1 MIAKSWFDR
10 CWQWKIGSCVALF
23 GTLCAM
29 SSDRVNAQIV
39 PDNTLGAESSVVTPI
54 PNISGIPSDRIDG
67 GATRGANLFHSFQ
80 EFNVGKGRGAY
91 FANPLGIENIL
102 TRVTGGNPS
111 NILGRL
117 GVLGGANL
125 FLLNPNGI
133 VFGANSSLDIQGSF
147 LASTASSFT
156 FPDGSEFSATNP
168 QVPPLL
174 TISVPLGLQYGSNPG
189 SVQVQGSNLQVNPG
203 KTLALVGGSVS
214 MDGGQLTA
222 QGGRIELGGV
232 AGTGTVELSADSTG
246 NLLSLS
252 FPNGLARADVSLI
265 NQAKVDVTAPG
276 GGSIAVNAGNVNI
289 FGRSRLTAGISQNAG
304 SVGIVADDI
313 TVDATGTVTLRE
325 SSVIQNIVNT
335 GGTGNAGN
343 VNLAAGSLYLISGSQ
358 LFTSSFGQGNAG
370 RVNVNVSDTVSI
382 DSVGSNASTSGI
394 ISSIAETGI
403 GNGGDI
409 NIATGLLSVTN
420 GAQLNS
426 ITFNQGDAGN
436 VNINARDT
444 VSFDGANV
452 GASGI
457 ISAVAPTGIG
467 NGGNINI
474 TTGSLSITN
483 GAQLNAIT
491 RGRGKAGNV
500 TINARDTISLDG
512 ENPNSVV
519 DQYAGVTSIFTSVGI
534 DDNGNQAIGNG
545 GDIIITTGALSLTN
559 GAQLNAI
566 TRGQGDAGNVTIN
579 ARDTI
584 SLDGERQKSSTRA
597 ASAIFTSVDSNE
609 YSGYPNLGPAIGNGG
624 DINITTG
631 SLSITNG
638 AALSTLTEG
647 QGNAGNVTINV
658 RDTVS
663 LDGEN
668 SKEGSSGIF
677 SSVADNL
684 YTGQPPAVGDGGD
697 INITTG
703 SLSITRGAGVFA
715 NTRGRGNGG
724 RVIINARDTV
734 LIDGENKSN
743 GAASGVFS
751 SVGDEEEL
759 PPTIGNGGDINITTG
774 SLSITRGAG
783 VFANTAATGNAGDVT
798 INVHDT
804 VSIDGENSNGGF
816 SGVYTSVAKNGIGN
830 GGDINIT
837 TGSLSITRGAGVFAN
852 TAATGNAGDVT
863 INVPDT
869 VSIDGENSNGGSS
882 GVYTS
887 VAKNG
892 IGNGGDINIT
902 TGSLSI
908 TNGAALSALTEGQGN
923 AGNVT
928 INVRDTVSLDGE
940 NSKEGSSGIFSLVAD
955 NLYTGQ
961 PPAVGDGGDINIT
974 TGSLSITRGA
984 GVFANTRGQGNGG
997 RVIINARDTVLID
1010 GEKSNGAASGVFSSV
1025 GDEKELL
1032 PTIGNGGDINITTGS
1047 LSITRGAGV
1056 FANTA
1061 ATGNAGDV
1069 TINVHD
1075 TVSIDGENSNGGFSG
1090 VYTSVAK
1097 NGIGDGGDIDITT
1110 ESFSAIRGGGVFANA
1125 SGQGDAGNLNVTA
1138 SQAVTLSGNSQLLVE
1153 TTGDGAA
1160 GDLMI
1165 ETGRLTVTDGAS
1177 VSSSTSS
1184 SNPDGVGGK
1193 LIVNATQSLDLNNG
1207 ARLLAQS
1214 NDTAAAAGSIQIS
1227 TGNLTAR
1234 NGTIATSTTKSA
1246 GGAITINARDIRLSG
1261 DSDIRSNVASGA
1273 DNGGQINLTAD
1284 SILAFDDSDI
1294 LAFARDGR
1302 GGDITLNTPAF
1313 FGENYRPAPKGTDPD
1328 TLENNNQVDVN
1339 ASGAVNGVIIK
1350 PDVSFI
1356 QNSLTELPEN
1366 QIDTDSLLANSCIVR
1381 RNQPTRGSFT
1391 IIGTGGFP
1399 QRPGDAQMSSFPTV
1413 DIETLP
1419 SDGTPTNINP
1429 NRPWQKG
1436 DPIVE
1441 PQGVYR
1447 LPNGKVVLSRECP

>member
-1 MIAKSWFDR
+1 MIAKSWLGR
-10 CWQWKIGSCVALF
+10 CWQWQIGGCVAIV
-23 GTLCAM
+23 GTL
-29 SSDRVNAQIV
+29 SVGVSDRVLAQIV
-39 PDNTLGAESSVVTPI
+39 PDNTLGAEGSAVTLDVI
-54 PNISGIPSDRIDG
+54 NGIPSDRIDG
-67 GATRGANLFHSFQ
+67 GATRGANLFHSFSDFHVR
-80 EFNVGKGRGAY
+80 EGRGAY
-91 FANPLGIENIL
+91 FVNSAGIENIL

-111 NILGRL
+111 NIFGRL

-125 FLLNPNGI
+125 LLLNPNGL

-147 LASTASSFT
+147 LASTANSFT

-168 QVPPLL
+168 QAPPLL
-174 TISVPLGLQYGSNPG
+174 AISVPLGLQYGSNPG

-203 KTLALVGGSVS
+203 KTLALVGGGVS

-232 AGTGTVELSADSTG
+232 TGTGTVELSADRTG

-252 FPNGLARADVSLI
+252 FPNGLARADVSFI

-276 GGSIAVNAGNVNI
+276 GGSIAINAGNVNI

-382 DSVGSNASTSGI
+382 DSVGKNASTSGI

-403 GNGGDI
+403 GNGG
-409 NIATGLLSVTN
+409 
-420 GAQLNS
+420 
-426 ITFNQGDAGN
+426 
-436 VNINARDT
+436 
-444 VSFDGANV
+444 
-452 GASGI
+452 
-457 ISAVAPTGIG
+457 
-467 NGGNINI
+467 NINI
-474 TTGSLSITN
+474 TSGSLLVTN

-491 RGRGKAGNV
+491 RGRGN
-500 TINARDTISLDG
+500 
-512 ENPNSVV
+512 
-519 DQYAGVTSIFTSVGI
+519 
-534 DDNGNQAIGNG
+534 
-545 GDIIITTGALSLTN
+545 
-559 GAQLNAI
+559 
-566 TRGQGDAGNVTIN
+566 AGNVTIN

-638 AALSTLTEG
+638 AALSAVTEG
-647 QGNAGNVTINV
+647 QGKGGNVTINV

-697 INITTG
+697 INITSG

-715 NTRGRGNGG
+715 NTRGRGNAG

-734 LIDGENKSN
+734 LIDGEKSN

-751 SVGDEEEL
+751 SVGDEKEL
-759 PPTIGNGGDINITTG
+759 LPTRGNGGDINITTG

-816 SGVYTSVAKNGIGN
+816 SGVYTSV
-830 GGDINIT
+830 T
-837 TGSLSITRGAGVFAN
+837 
-852 TAATGNAGDVT
+852 
-863 INVPDT
+863 
-869 VSIDGENSNGGSS
+869 
-882 GVYTS
+882 
-887 VAKNG
+887 
-892 IGNGGDINIT
+892 
-902 TGSLSI
+902 
-908 TNGAALSALTEGQGN
+908 
-923 AGNVT
+923 
-928 INVRDTVSLDGE
+928 
-940 NSKEGSSGIFSLVAD
+940 
-955 NLYTGQ
+955 
-961 PPAVGDGGDINIT
+961 
-974 TGSLSITRGA
+974 
-984 GVFANTRGQGNGG
+984 
-997 RVIINARDTVLID
+997 
-1010 GEKSNGAASGVFSSV
+1010 
-1025 GDEKELL
+1025 
-1032 PTIGNGGDINITTGS
+1032 
-1047 LSITRGAGV
+1047 
-1056 FANTA
+1056 
-1061 ATGNAGDV
+1061 
-1069 TINVHD
+1069 
-1075 TVSIDGENSNGGFSG
+1075 
-1090 VYTSVAK
+1090 K

-1227 TGNLTAR
+1227 TGNLTAK
-1234 NGTIATSTTKSA
+1234 NGTIATSATKSA
-1246 GGAITINARDIRLSG
+1246 GGAITINARDIRLFG
-1261 DSDIRSNVASGA
+1261 DSDIISNVASGA
-1273 DNGGQINLTAD
+1273 DNGGNINLTAD

-1302 GGDITLNTPAF
+1302 GGDITLNTRVF
-1313 FGENYRPAPKGTDPD
+1313 FGENYRPAPKGTDPN

-1339 ASGAVNGVIIK
+1339 ASGAVNGVITT

-1381 RNQPTRGSFT
+1381 RNQPTQGSFT
-1391 IIGTGGFP
+1391 ITGTGGFA
-1399 QRPGDAQMSSFPTV
+1399 QRPGDAQMSTFPTV

-1419 SDGTPTNINP
+1419 NDSTPTNTNP

-1447 LPNGKVVLSRECP
+1447 LPNGKLVMSRECSRIQ

>member
-29 SSDRVNAQIV
+29 LSDGVNAQIV
-39 PDNTLGAESSVVTPI
+39 PANTLGAESSVVTPI

-80 EFNVGKGRGAY
+80 EFNVGEGRGAY

-232 AGTGTVELSADSTG
+232 AGTGTVELSADSNG

-265 NQAKVDVTAPG
+265 NQAQVDVTAPG

-335 GGTGNAGN
+335 GGTGNAGK

-370 RVNVNVSDTVSI
+370 RVNVKVSDTVSI
-382 DSVGSNASTSGI
+382 DSAGSNASSSGI
-394 ISSIAETGI
+394 ISSIAETGT
-403 GNGGDI
+403 GKGGDI
-409 NIATGLLSVTN
+409 NIATGSLSVTN

-474 TTGSLSITN
+474 STGSLSITN

-491 RGRGKAGNV
+491 RGRGNAGNV
-500 TINARDTISLDG
+500 TINARDTISLNG

-545 GDIIITTGALSLTN
+545 GDIIITTGALFLTN

-609 YSGYPNLGPAIGNGG
+609 YSGYPNLGPAIGKGG
-624 DINITTG
+624 DINIT
-631 SLSITNG
+631 
-638 AALSTLTEG
+638 A
-647 QGNAGNVTINV
+647 
-658 RDTVS
+658 
-663 LDGEN
+663 
-668 SKEGSSGIF
+668 
-677 SSVADNL
+677 
-684 YTGQPPAVGDGGD
+684 
-697 INITTG
+697 
-703 SLSITRGAGVFA
+703 
-715 NTRGRGNGG
+715 
-724 RVIINARDTV
+724 
-734 LIDGENKSN
+734 
-743 GAASGVFS
+743 
-751 SVGDEEEL
+751 
-759 PPTIGNGGDINITTG
+759 
-774 SLSITRGAG
+774 
-783 VFANTAATGNAGDVT
+783 
-798 INVHDT
+798 
-804 VSIDGENSNGGF
+804 
-816 SGVYTSVAKNGIGN
+816 
-830 GGDINIT
+830 
-837 TGSLSITRGAGVFAN
+837 
-852 TAATGNAGDVT
+852 
-863 INVPDT
+863 
-869 VSIDGENSNGGSS
+869 
-882 GVYTS
+882 
-887 VAKNG
+887 
-892 IGNGGDINIT
+892 
-902 TGSLSI
+902 GSLSI

-940 NSKEGSSGIFSLVAD
+940 NSKEGSSGVYTSVAD

-961 PPAVGDGGDINIT
+961 PPAVGYGGDINIT

-997 RVIINARDTVLID
+997 KVIINARDRVLID
-1010 GEKSNGAASGVFSSV
+1010 GEKKSNGAASGVFSSV
-1025 GDEKELL
+1025 GDEKELP
-1032 PTIGNGGDINITTGS
+1032 PTIGNGGDIYITTGS

-1061 ATGNAGDV
+1061 AKGNAGDV

-1075 TVSIDGENSNGGFSG
+1075 TVSIDGENSNGDLSG
-1090 VYTSVAK
+1090 VYTSVTK
-1097 NGIGDGGDIDITT
+1097 NGIGDGGNIDITT
-1110 ESFSAIRGGGVFANA
+1110 ESFSAIGGGGVFANA
-1125 SGQGDAGNLNVTA
+1125 SGQGDAGNLSVTA

-1160 GDLMI
+1160 GDLRI

-1234 NGTIATSTTKSA
+1234 NGTIATSTTQSA
-1246 GGAITINARDIRLSG
+1246 GGVITITAGDIRLFG
-1261 DSDIRSNVASGA
+1261 DSDIRSNVAFGA
-1273 DNGGQINLTAD
+1273 DKGGNINLTAD

-1339 ASGAVNGVIIK
+1339 ASGAVSGVIIE

-1366 QIDTDSLLANSCIVR
+1366 QIDTDSLLASSCIVR

-1391 IIGTGGFP
+1391 IIGTGGLP
-1399 QRPGDAQMSSFPTV
+1399 QRPGDAQMSTFPTV
-1413 DIETLP
+1413 DVETLP
-1419 SDGTPTNINP
+1419 SDGTFSNTNP

-1447 LPNGKVVLSRECP
+1447 LPHGKLVMSRECY